1 MSRLDNVMK
10 KIIKKIFDKNS
21 PPVLIAEISAN
32 HNGSIRNAKKLILTA
47 KKNGAD
53 IVKLQ
58 TYEPQN
64 MTINNSK
71 NDFLIKDGLW
81 KGFKLWDLYKSAQT
95 PFAWQKEL
103 FSYAKKIK
111 IPCFST
117 PYDDEGVDLLEK
129 LNSQLYKISSFEM
142 KDVTLV
148 EKICKLKK
156 PVIISTGL
164 SKINEINEVFKVAK
178 KARCKKLVLLYCV
191 SSYPAEINDFN
202 LNNIDIL
209 KKKFNC
215 EIGFSDHSTDNSVAM
230 LAIAK
235 GARVIEKHIALDGQK
250 KGLDIEFS
258 IKGKEIRKFKNDI
271 MKAWSLLGKRFF
283 YRNENEMKNVKFQRS
298 IYVIKKIKKGEIFS
312 VNNIKRIRPGFS
324 LPVNKWKF
332 ILRKKSKKNY
342 SIGSR
347 INLKDIQ

>member
-1 MSRLDNVMK
+1 MK
-10 KIIKKIFDKNS
+10 KIIKKIFNKNL

-32 HNGSIRNAKKLILTA
+32 HNGSIKNAKKLILTA

-64 MTINNSK
+64 MTIETSK
-71 NDFLIKDGLW
+71 NDFLVKDGLW
-81 KGFKLWDLYKSAQT
+81 KGYKLWNLYKAAQT
-95 PFAWQKEL
+95 PLNWQKEL
-103 FSYAKKIK
+103 FNYAKKIK
-111 IPCFST
+111 MPCFST
-117 PYDDEGVDLLEK
+117 PYDDEGVDLLKK

-164 SKINEINEVFKVAK
+164 SQISEIDEVFKVAK
-178 KARCKKLVLLYCV
+178 RSGCKQLILLYCV
-191 SSYPAEINDFN
+191 SSYPAKIDDFN
-202 LNNIDIL
+202 LNNIEIL
-209 KKKFNC
+209 RKKFNC
-215 EIGFSDHSTDNSVAM
+215 QIGFADHSTDNSVAM

-235 GARVIEKHIALDGQK
+235 GARVIEKHIALEGQK

-271 MKAWSLLGKRFF
+271 LKAWTLLGKKYF
-283 YRNENEMKNVKFQRS
+283 YRNKNEMKNIKFQRS
-298 IYVIKKIKKGEIFS
+298 IYVTSKIKKGEKFS
-312 VNNIKRIRPGFS
+312 TKNIKRIRPGYS
-324 LPVNKWKF
+324 LPVNKWNF
-332 ILRKKSKKNY
+332 IIGKKSKKNY

-347 INLKDIQ
+347 IYSKDIK